1 MPAINKEVEVLQI
14 GVAIHF
20 FSGIH

>member
-14 GVAIHF
+14 CVAIHF

>member
-14 GVAIHF
+14 CVAIHF
-20 FSGIH
+20 FSGIY